1 MGGGFLFFING
12 HFGIIATIIVA
23 FLLYFFLKPEF
34 RRKLLKGLLV
44 FAALAAVY
52 VGAVKVYQEYDIWQT
67 NLENERMHAEAAE
80 ANKHFREIF
89 AEKGIPVTLS
99 DRQLYDKYNT
109 THYRVKEHLDYWVYA
124 TTEDLTIVDVAYQ
137 PIAYHPLKKKDTN
150 ANDIFDAP
158 EPIGAKKKVTSSTL
172 YNPPGHWYEEGKRIM
187 KKKY

>member
-1 MGGGFLFFING
+1 MGGGFLFFVNG
-12 HFGIIATIIVA
+12 QFGIVACIVVA
-23 FLLYFFLKPEF
+23 FLMYFFLKPEF
-34 RRKLLKGLLV
+34 RKKLLKGLLV

-67 NLENERMHAEAAE
+67 NRENERMHAEAAE

-99 DRQLYDKYNT
+99 DRELYDKYNT
-109 THYRVKEHLDYWVYA
+109 THYRVKELRSVWVYA

-137 PIAYHPLKKKDTN
+137 PVTRFDGKDMN
-150 ANDIFDAP
+150 ANDIDFYP
-158 EPIGAKKKVTSSTL
+158 EQVGAKKEVTSSTV
-172 YNPPGHWYEEGKRIM
+172 YNPPGHWYEEGKRIK